1 MRTQKITIVGHYL
14 TALNKSYCISHAI
27 SAVSVPQNF
36 FINFRPLFIDG
47 VPQYHTSHKI
57 LENKR
62 NCSVKKNHKFLKGSV
77 RMCVCTY
84 VCLWKKNYVSKKRSN
99 N

>member
-36 FINFRPLFIDG
+36 FINFCPLFIDG

-62 NCSVKKNHKFLKGSV
+62 NCSVKKNHKFFERKFSYVCMYV
-77 RMCVCTY
+77 RMSVEKELCV
-84 VCLWKKNYVSKKRSN
+84 KKKIE
-99 N
+99 